1 MYLRNKE
8 IEAQNRA
15 ELAELAISLEE
26 KCDFCVALSEILN
39 ATNTKIDLPPLSNE
53 DFSYLVEPEN

>member
-39 ATNTKIDLPPLSNE
+39 DTNTKIDLPPLSNE
-53 DFSYLVEPEN
+53 DFRTL

>member
-8 IEAQNRA
+8 IEAQHRA
-15 ELAELAISLEE
+15 KLAELAISLEE

-39 ATNTKIDLPPLSNE
+39 AANTKIDLPPLSNE
-53 DFSYLVEPEN
+53 DFHSL